1 MADIPPV
8 QGPFPNQNRNPKVRV
23 AVWGGVRGSPDNVPT
38 DDVTEK
44 LQTAIDKSILGGG
57 PNSGHV
63 KIDRLTFGDP
73 AGGVHKSFGAVVDY
87 PGPGGG
93 RRFFA
98 GKEEDIIDFT

>member
-1 MADIPPV
+1 MADIPAIPGLGDV
-8 QGPFPNQNRNPKVRV
+8 KVRV
-23 AVWGGVRGSPDNVPT
+23 AVWGGVKRSPDNVPT

-44 LQTAIDKSILGGG
+44 LQTAIDKSKLGGG

-87 PGPGGG
+87 PGGG

-98 GKEEDIIDFT
+98 GKEDDIIDFT